1 MLKKVH
7 LKLIRKY
14 SKNESLI
21 LSLWKEIEFN
31 YSKKN
36 RYYHNLTHL
45 SNLLEELGSVKDNIA
60 DFETI
65 LFTLFYHDIIY
76 NSLKSDNEEKSTV
89 LAAKRMQQI
98 GVNQSMISKCV
109 DQIKATKS
117 HSVSD
122 NFDTNYFTDA
132 DLSVLGSSWNT
143 YQTYYKN
150 VRKEYSIYPTFLYK
164 RGRKKVLKHFLN
176 MDRLYKTKYFFDK
189 LELNAKQNLTKE
201 LELLS

>member
-1 MLKKVH
+1 
-7 LKLIRKY
+7 
-14 SKNESLI
+14 
-21 LSLWKEIEFN
+21 
-31 YSKKN
+31 
-36 RYYHNLTHL
+36 
-45 SNLLEELGSVKDNIA
+45 
-60 DFETI
+60 
-65 LFTLFYHDIIY
+65 
-76 NSLKSDNEEKSTV
+76 
-89 LAAKRMQQI
+89 MQQI

-117 HSVSD
+117 HSASD

-164 RGRKKVLKHFLN
+164 RERKKVLKHFLN